1 MRSPKAL
8 TISQLYPD
16 MTFTAGKRCAPT
28 LVIIALVIIV
38 AALVYLVTAKS
49 HHYRPIAAPVDSR

>member
-1 MRSPKAL
+1 
-8 TISQLYPD
+8 
-16 MTFTAGKRCAPT
+16 MTFTAGKRCSPT

-49 HHYRPIAAPVDSR
+49 HHCRPVAAPIDAR

>member
-1 MRSPKAL
+1 
-8 TISQLYPD
+8 
-16 MTFTAGKRCAPT
+16 MTFTAGKHCSPT

-49 HHYRPIAAPVDSR
+49 HHYNPVSAPIDAR